1 MSAVTVHAF
10 RLLPGQELKGELLQY
25 VEGAAGVQAAF
36 VISCVGSLS
45 DAKIRLASATAKSQG
60 NDVVELAE
68 KFEIV
73 SLVGTVAG
81 DGSGAHLHISLAGAD
96 GGVIGGHL
104 LQGHVFTTAEVET
117 HLFERCWEPMRKAL
131 LARSFK
137 AWYCIGPAQVVLG
150 DASALQFS
158 RRMDTTTGFRELTV
172 RPREPAAAQAPV
184 LAGEGG
190 QQAGNDDREHYH
202 YHYHHDVS
210 GSDQQKASV
219 TSSSPADELSCEDH
233 MVQDEARSAVNKGG
247 LVRQEGCTS
256 PCGCPAVPWNL
267 GSWLANM
274 LAPEP
279 RTPYVRR

>member
-104 LQGHVFTTAEVET
+104 LQGHVFTTAEV
-117 HLFERCWEPMRKAL
+117 
-131 LARSFK
+131 
-137 AWYCIGPAQVVLG
+137 VLG

-247 LVRQEGCTS
+247 L
-256 PCGCPAVPWNL
+256 